1 MSTGHDKL
9 KAYYTTT
16 INRYELERGINSK
29 GDNIMTLKDKETGR
43 TVTFNDDEP
52 GKAEMLKY
60 IKDNS

>member
-52 GKAEMLKY
+52 GKA
-60 IKDNS
+60 